1 MINKKILI
9 TGASGFLGNHILKYN
24 QRYNIINKSNLF
36 LLTSKKIPYHNCI
49 LHKNYSYNK
58 SELNSIGKIDTLIHL
73 ASFCPK
79 IRADM
84 NNINENIKTITT
96 SQYLLNHIPNIPKK
110 IIYISTISV
119 YGNKLINYPKPINE
133 QTDILPDFL
142 YGFSKAMS
150 EEILKEFCKNLDIK
164 LYILRIGVTYG
175 INDDLRN
182 GTIPTIIKSI
192 LSNKNIKVYNE
203 GKELKHFI
211 HTDDIS
217 RIILNTATTNITDNM
232 INLVDNKAIKI
243 IDLINIIER
252 FCNKKAN
259 IKYLDRIPCN
269 DTLFDNRLMIKN
281 FGELK
286 IPLEIGLREVC
297 EYYKHTN
304 IS

>member
-1 MINKKILI
+1 MISEKILI

-24 QRYNIINKSNLF
+24 QIYNVINKSNLF

-58 SELNSIGKIDTLIHL
+58 SELKSIGKIDTLIHL

-79 IRADM
+79 VRADI

-96 SQYLLNHIPNIPKK
+96 SQYLLNHLPNIPKK
-110 IIYISTISV
+110 IIYISSISV
-119 YGNKLINYPKPINE
+119 YGSKLINYPKYINE
-133 QTDILPDFL
+133 LTNISPDFL
-142 YGFSKAMS
+142 YGFSKAIC
-150 EEILKEFCKNLDIK
+150 EKVLIEFCRNFNIK
-164 LYILRIGVTYG
+164 LNILRIGVSYG
-175 INDDLRN
+175 INDDLRQ

-192 LSNKNIKVYNE
+192 LSNKNIKVYNK

-217 RIILNTATTNITDNM
+217 RIILKASTTNIADNV
-232 INLVDNKAIKI
+232 INLVDKKAIKI
-243 IDLINIIER
+243 IDLINIIEG

-259 IKYLDRIPCN
+259 IEYLDRIPCN
-269 DTLFDNRLMIKN
+269 DTLFDNRLMINN

-286 IPLEIGLREVC
+286 IPLEVGLKDVC

-304 IS
+304 IL